1 MAIGTS
7 PLQDDWGLRAFDML
21 RAEEEKDWLEAAFVE
36 PAEFAEMIGG
46 HSILVLGR
54 AGSGKTALAQALAQ
68 AGAAASGPTTPA
80 LIVNWQPSILPRYAP
95 PPQLVQACLENAFD
109 ACALALLRHL
119 APQPA
124 LFLNAP
130 RWVQDLIVW
139 FLHAYLQGDWFF
151 HLSRLEEKAHPE
163 AMAWLQ
169 ALAQRSPIDILSPDA
184 QQVQVIKHLTATVQR
199 LGLAGIWLMV
209 EGLEPWL
216 EIDAESVANMFRTL
230 VSALAL
236 FDQPGFVVKLIL
248 PADLQAALLASP
260 GIERRRLA
268 YFQLEWTPESLLHLT
283 ERRLALALRREDV
296 RLHDVCTDPD
306 LLPWLQQHG
315 GGLPRG
321 WLDLM
326 RPLVAAYRAGG
337 GQHPLGAQAWHDL
350 RRRQPLKLGVDL
362 RRRKVILGYSELA
375 DPPPA
380 SFRLLAY
387 LYQHRGRYCT
397 RSELYYLGYR
407 ELAREPGSSEDKG
420 WEAPESWARIIDT
433 TLWRLRLS
441 IEPDPRQPIYILTDR
456 HRGVYLE
463 NTW

>member
-1 MAIGTS
+1 MAIGIS
-7 PLQDDWGLRAFDML
+7 PLQDDRGLQAFGML
-21 RAEEEKDWLEAAFVE
+21 RAEEEKGWLERAFVE

-54 AGSGKTALAQALAQ
+54 AGSGKTALALALAQ
-68 AGAAASGPTTPA
+68 VGAATAGPTTPA
-80 LIVNWQPSILPRYAP
+80 LIANWQPSLLPRHAP
-95 PPQLVQACLENAFD
+95 PPQLVHACLEQAFD
-109 ACALALLRHL
+109 ACALALLRYL
-119 APQPA
+119 AQQPA

-130 RWVQDLIVW
+130 KWVQDLIVW

-163 AMAWLQ
+163 AMSWLQ
-169 ALAQRSPIDILSPDA
+169 AIAQHSPPDILSPDA
-184 QQVQVIKHLTATVQR
+184 QQVQVIRHLTAAVQR
-199 LGLAGIWLMV
+199 LELAGIWLMV

-216 EIDAESVANMFRTL
+216 EIDTESVEYMFRTL
-230 VSALAL
+230 ISALAI

-248 PADLQAALLASP
+248 PADMQAALLASP

-268 YFQLEWTPESLLHLT
+268 HFQLEWTPESLLHLT
-283 ERRLALALRREDV
+283 ERRLALALQKEEIHLR
-296 RLHDVCTDPD
+296 DVCADPD
-306 LLPWLQQHG
+306 LLPWLQQYG

-321 WLDLM
+321 WLHLM

-337 GQHPLGAQAWHDL
+337 GQRPLSVQAWQDL
-350 RRRQPLKLGVDL
+350 RRQHPLKLGVNL
-362 RRRKVILGYSELA
+362 QRRKVILGYGEIA
-375 DPPPA
+375 DLPPA

-397 RSELYYLGYR
+397 RSELYYRGYR
-407 ELAREPGSSEDKG
+407 ELASEPDSSKDTG
-420 WEAPESWARIIDT
+420 WEKPDAWTRIIDT

-441 IEPDPRQPIYILTDR
+441 IEPDSRQPIYIVTDR
-456 HRGVYLE
+456 HRGVRLE